1 MSLRGEFAR
10 LCREGGDVV
19 GLRLRLLRRGG
30 PEARAETAIMAAEKY
45 AAACM
50 LTARLV
56 TGELG
61 TRPGQIARETLRFHR
76 RWVRANRKRLARL
89 ATGQDG

>member
-1 MSLRGEFAR
+1 MTLRGQFAK
-10 LCREGGDVV
+10 LCREGGEVF

-30 PEARAETAIMAAEKY
+30 REARAETVIMAAEKY

-56 TGELG
+56 TGGLG
-61 TRPGQIARETLRFHR
+61 KRPGEIAASTVRFHR
-76 RWVRANRKRLARL
+76 HWVRANRRRLARRER
-89 ATGQDG
+89 G